1 LKSLLLA
8 GGRSKR
14 MGQDKALI
22 EIDGKAMI
30 TRVVEALKKADR
42 EPIRIAVANPEK
54 MEEYAEVIGSDYDI
68 EWVLD
73 SIQHAGPVDSIIENL
88 KDPFCFNQD
97 TIQLATVDVPWITA
111 EVFSSLE
118 KSISINDEVII
129 PTDGEFLQPL
139 LSLIRPKL
147 LLNSFENW
155 DGEPLHEMFLK
166 ITHSLLIVDK
176 NLIKNLNKEKDL
188 E

>member
-1 LKSLLLA
+1 
-8 GGRSKR
+8 
-14 MGQDKALI
+14 
-22 EIDGKAMI
+22 
-30 TRVVEALKKADR
+30 
-42 EPIRIAVANPEK
+42 
-54 MEEYAEVIGSDYDI
+54 
-68 EWVLD
+68 
-73 SIQHAGPVDSIIENL
+73 
-88 KDPFCFNQD
+88 
-97 TIQLATVDVPWITA
+97 
-111 EVFSSLE
+111 
-118 KSISINDEVII
+118 VII

-176 NLIKNLNKEKDL
+176 NLIKNINKEKDL